1 MSENN
6 KGMLDSMPS
15 NSAFKLGIFV
25 GVAAMCIIGFVVL
38 LLGKFDIKGLAGNND
53 NSDNKN
59 IVNNQGDVV
68 DNGGQVANIEIK
80 ALGKDD
86 WVTGDDKAKISIIE
100 FSDADCPFC
109 TNFHNTMK
117 QIMKDYDGKVKWGY
131 RHFPL
136 VSLHP
141 EAPKKAEAI
150 ECVGEQGGNDKVWA
164 FMDKLYVS
172 TKPTVAELG
181 DVVKGLGL
189 NSGKFT
195 ECLNSGKYADKV
207 ADHSNQAQA
216 AGAQGTPYSV
226 VLVGDQKIPINGAY
240 PIAEIKKILDGLVK

>member
-6 KGMLDSMPS
+6 KGLIENLPS
-15 NSAFKLGIFV
+15 SAAFKLGLFI
-25 GVAAMCIIGFVVL
+25 GIAAMFIIGFFVL
-38 LLGKFDIKGLAGNND
+38 LLGKFDIKDLTKKDND
-53 NSDNKN
+53 N
-59 IVNNQGDVV
+59 IVNNAGNLP
-68 DNGGQVANIEIK
+68 DNGDQVAEIVIK
-80 ALGKDD
+80 PLGKDD
-86 WVTGDDKAKISIIE
+86 WVNGDDKAKVSIIE

-109 TNFHNTMK
+109 TNFHTTMK

-150 ECVGEQGGNDKVWA
+150 ECVGELGGNDKVWA

-172 TKPTVAELG
+172 SKPTVAQLG
-181 DVVKGLGL
+181 DTVKSLGL
-189 NSGKFT
+189 DSNKFND
-195 ECLNSGKYADKV
+195 CLNSGKYASKV
-207 ADHSNQAQA
+207 ADHSSQAQD

-226 VLVGDQKIPINGAY
+226 ILVGDQKIPINGAY
-240 PIAEIKKILDGLVK
+240 PIAEVKKILDGLVK

>member
-6 KGMLDSMPS
+6 KGLIENLPS
-15 NSAFKLGIFV
+15 SAAFKLGLFI
-25 GVAAMCIIGFVVL
+25 GIAAMFIIGFFVL
-38 LLGKFDIKGLAGNND
+38 LLGKFDIKDLTKKDND
-53 NSDNKN
+53 N
-59 IVNNQGDVV
+59 IVNNAGNLP
-68 DNGGQVANIEIK
+68 DNGAQAAEIVIK
-80 ALGKDD
+80 PLGKDD

-109 TNFHNTMK
+109 TNFHATMK

-136 VSLHP
+136 ASLHP

-150 ECVGEQGGNDKVWA
+150 ECVGELGGNDKVWA

-172 TKPTVAELG
+172 SKPTVAQLG
-181 DVVKGLGL
+181 DTVKSLGL
-189 NSGKFT
+189 DSNKFND
-195 ECLNSGKYADKV
+195 CLNSGKYANKV
-207 ADHSNQAQA
+207 SDHSNQAQD

-226 VLVGDQKIPINGAY
+226 ILVGDQKIPINGAY
-240 PIAEIKKILDGLVK
+240 PIAEVKKILDGLVK